1 MLWPDGV
8 AVPSFC
14 ASFRSRLLVGSVGRG
29 QGWNE
34 VESRSDAGGGL
45 DADRPGRHI
54 LRNRED
60 RSSSS
65 YGRKGTGVGE
75 IERIN
80 LDAIDYVDKMF
91 QRPINRNNDMVA
103 FTRFNANVETRSGI

>member
-1 MLWPDGV
+1 
-8 AVPSFC
+8 
-14 ASFRSRLLVGSVGRG
+14 
-29 QGWNE
+29 
-34 VESRSDAGGGL
+34 
-45 DADRPGRHI
+45 
-54 LRNRED
+54 
-60 RSSSS
+60 
-65 YGRKGTGVGE
+65 VGE